1 MKFST
6 SQLTITSDYLAELS
20 GLPESGL
27 ASIESTIPLP
37 GNYNTHDAQVDE
49 EHSSLYFLACISMR
63 RLLNRVHNL
72 LYAKETGASLDDARF
87 PFIVEELDHQLE
99 EWRDFLPPAL
109 QFVVDTHPA
118 QGQHAGFLRQRYLTC
133 RSVIYRPYLTL
144 VLTNHSQDINVAQN
158 VLEKCRN
165 CLDACLLHIVSLR
178 GFAHTVM
185 MDTWICSLS
194 YAIPSL
200 TPPPY
205 RWIADIP
212 PG

>member
-1 MKFST
+1 MRDCSK
-6 SQLTITSDYLAELS
+6 LTYTSDYLAELS

-37 GNYNTHDAQVDE
+37 GSYDTHESQVDE

-109 QFVVDTHPA
+109 QFVVDTQPA

-133 RSVIYRPYLTL
+133 RSVIYRPYLTW
-144 VLTNHSQDINVAQN
+144 VLTNHPQDINVAQN

-165 CLDACLLHIVSLR
+165 CLDACLLHIINLR

-194 YAIPSL
+194 YVVFL
-200 TPPPY
+200 TPP
-205 RWIADIP
+205 RFSI
-212 PG
+212 